1 MSTHATD
8 TEIKMVVMES
18 QWGWGDVDQRL
29 ALPQTRGIGR
39 VAFLS
44 QALLHSVTDMVVWM
58 ARVDCHLGR
67 IQNHLRDKSQTKSV
81 RDYIDKVS

>member
-1 MSTHATD
+1 MEFKTTD

-67 IQNHLRDKSQTKSV
+67 IQNHLRDKPPGTPV
-81 RDYIDKVS
+81 GCYLN